1 MKEFSR
7 PLGDAVKRARGEH
20 DLTQGQ
26 VAGMIGRDTRT
37 VMNIENYKGNP
48 KMEVLYPL
56 IRSLQIDPREIFNPE
71 MGRESP
77 SIRHLYFLIA
87 DCSEQEAATLI
98 PVVEAVLSALRNGWG
113 SGVEKRQ

>member
-77 SIRHLYFLIA
+77 AIRRLYFLIA
-87 DCSEQEAATLI
+87 DCGEQEAATLI
-98 PVVEAVLSALRNGWG
+98 PVVEAVLSALRNGG
-113 SGVEKRQ
+113 GATAEKDG

>member
-7 PLGDAVKRARGEH
+7 PLGDAVKRARGEQ

-56 IRSLQIDPREIFNPE
+56 IRSLQPGNGPGKPFCP
-71 MGRESP
+71 P
-77 SIRHLYFLIA
+77 SVPSH
-87 DCSEQEAATLI
+87 C
-98 PVVEAVLSALRNGWG
+98 
-113 SGVEKRQ
+113 